1 MIEIIKR
8 YCLGGFMLEIH
19 DKILLF
25 LSCITLF
32 LLEIQEVYMII
43 PIILALIITCLSTYS
58 DDRRLKL
65 GYYLIYIA
73 LCLLIPESFIFLPL
87 IIYDIALYDYQI
99 LVFLSVV
106 PLFRNFHELN
116 LSIILFTMVFTIIAW
131 YLKLRTT
138 AAVRFLYEYNEL
150 RDTTKELAIL
160 QEQKNQSLLENQDYE
175 INLATLNERNRI
187 SKEIHDNIGH
197 LLSRSL
203 IQIGA
208 LLYVTKEEITK
219 DGLTSLKESLSEGM
233 DSIRN
238 SIHNMHNESIDL
250 YTSIEAIVK
259 EFTFCNISFE
269 YDIKSNP
276 ELKLKYSLLAIIKEA
291 LSNIMKHSNA
301 TKVVVNL
308 REHPAL
314 YQLVISD
321 NGQME
326 QLKKEKLSKLIE
338 NQLYVDG
345 MGIQNITDRVK
356 NFNGNINFNLEN
368 GFRIFITI
376 PK

>member
-1 MIEIIKR
+1 
-8 YCLGGFMLEIH
+8 MLAW
-19 DKILLF
+19 F
-25 LSCITLF
+25 L
-32 LLEIQEVYMII
+32 
-43 PIILALIITCLSTYS
+43 
-58 DDRRLKL
+58 K
-65 GYYLIYIA
+65 
-73 LCLLIPESFIFLPL
+73 
-87 IIYDIALYDYQI
+87 
-99 LVFLSVV
+99 
-106 PLFRNFHELN
+106 N
-116 LSIILFTMVFTIIAW
+116 
-131 YLKLRTT
+131 RTT
-138 AAVRFLYEYNEL
+138 AAIRLLSEYNEL

-175 INLATLNERNRI
+175 VNLATLNERNRI

-208 LLYVTKEEITK
+208 LLTITKEEITK
-219 DGLTSLKESLSEGM
+219 EGLASLKESLSEGM

-250 YTSIEAIVK
+250 YTSIDTIIK

-276 ELKLKYSLLAIIKEA
+276 ELKLKYSILAIIKEA

-301 TKVVVNL
+301 TKVMVSL

-314 YQLVISD
+314 YQLIISD
-321 NGQME
+321 NGTMDF
-326 QLKKEKLSKLIE
+326 LMKEKLSKLIE
-338 NQLYVDG
+338 NQLYMDG
-345 MGIQNITDRVK
+345 IGLQNITDRVK
-356 NFNGNINFNLEN
+356 NFNGNINFILEN

>member
-1 MIEIIKR
+1 
-8 YCLGGFMLEIH
+8 MLEIH

-116 LSIILFTMVFTIIAW
+116 LSIILFTIVFTIIAW

-160 QEQKNQSLLENQDYE
+160 QEQKNQSLLANQDYE

-219 DGLTSLKESLSEGM
+219 EGLTSLKESLSEGM

-250 YTSIEAIVK
+250 YTSIDAIVK

>member
-1 MIEIIKR
+1 
-8 YCLGGFMLEIH
+8 
-19 DKILLF
+19 
-25 LSCITLF
+25 
-32 LLEIQEVYMII
+32 
-43 PIILALIITCLSTYS
+43 
-58 DDRRLKL
+58 
-65 GYYLIYIA
+65 
-73 LCLLIPESFIFLPL
+73 
-87 IIYDIALYDYQI
+87 
-99 LVFLSVV
+99 
-106 PLFRNFHELN
+106 
-116 LSIILFTMVFTIIAW
+116 
-131 YLKLRTT
+131 
-138 AAVRFLYEYNEL
+138 
-150 RDTTKELAIL
+150 
-160 QEQKNQSLLENQDYE
+160 
-175 INLATLNERNRI
+175 
-187 SKEIHDNIGH
+187 
-197 LLSRSL
+197 
-203 IQIGA
+203 
-208 LLYVTKEEITK
+208 
-219 DGLTSLKESLSEGM
+219 
-233 DSIRN
+233 
-238 SIHNMHNESIDL
+238 MHNESIDL

-259 EFTFCNISFE
+259 EFTFCKISFE

>member
-1 MIEIIKR
+1 
-8 YCLGGFMLEIH
+8 MLEIH
-19 DKILLF
+19 DKIFLF
-25 LSCITLF
+25 VCSIILYM
-32 LLEIQEVYMII
+32 LEVQEIYMII

-58 DDRRLKL
+58 DDRRIKL
-65 GYYLIYIA
+65 AYYLIYIA
-73 LCLLIPESFIFLPL
+73 LCLLIPDSFIFLPL
-87 IIYDIALYDYQI
+87 VIYDIALYDYQI
-99 LVFLSVV
+99 LAFLIVA

-116 LSIILFTMVFTIIAW
+116 LSIITFTLVFSMLAW
-131 YLKLRTT
+131 FLKNRTT
-138 AAVRFLYEYNEL
+138 AAIRLLSEYNEL

-175 INLATLNERNRI
+175 VNLATLNERNRI

-208 LLYVTKEEITK
+208 LLTITKEEITK
-219 DGLTSLKESLSEGM
+219 EGLASLKESLSEGM

-250 YTSIEAIVK
+250 YTSIDTIIK

-276 ELKLKYSLLAIIKEA
+276 ELKLKYSILAIIKEA

-301 TKVVVNL
+301 TKVVVSV

-314 YQLVISD
+314 YQLIISD
-321 NGQME
+321 NGTMDF
-326 QLKKEKLSKLIE
+326 LMKEKLSKLIE
-338 NQLYVDG
+338 NQLYMDG
-345 MGIQNITDRVK
+345 IGLQNITDRVK
-356 NFNGNINFNLEN
+356 NFNGNINFNLED